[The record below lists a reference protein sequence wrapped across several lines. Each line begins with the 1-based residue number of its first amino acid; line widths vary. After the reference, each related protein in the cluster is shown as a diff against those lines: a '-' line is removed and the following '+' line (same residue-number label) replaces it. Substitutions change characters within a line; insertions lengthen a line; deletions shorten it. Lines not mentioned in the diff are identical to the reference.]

1 MEDAGQ
7 KSRTIASI
15 ARASSQRGDIDAAV
29 SLFTLAFQ
37 EAMTLSKPDQKHAA
51 LSHLIVEQS
60 RVGRLADAF
69 KNAGVIRDRR
79 AQANALLGMGKVLLA
94 QKKMKEAIKLLDY
107 IPYPGMRTQIF
118 APVALFYGK
127 KGDKKKASAL
137 LAKALEPSKFKASPA
152 ELAKVLPMVID
163 VQSQVGVASM
173 NAALFSRIEAQLDQ
187 LPDDTSKIEV
197 LTGIANAEARAKRRD
212 AALRAL
218 AGAWRISWLNRRNP
232 KYPEILTNLMR
243 AQIEVGE
250 LLQAFDTA
258 ARVPDGPTPKKPKG
272 QLEASLNARNLA
284 LQRVAVAAARE
295 GMQRLSLRAA
305 RRIRNTGARA
315 RVYAAIA
322 QAFPT
327 GIIESVAPST
337 TQNPASKAQNPGAE
351 EKMEETGPK
360 ANAAPLGAPPGAS
373 PGASKDKAAQKPPM
387 KAATKATE
395 PDSPA
400 TSQPA
405 PKSGE
410 QAGTKEQSTP
420 NAPKSLLPKK
430 N

>member
-1 MEDAGQ
+1 M
-7 KSRTIASI
+7 
-15 ARASSQRGDIDAAV
+15 
-29 SLFTLAFQ
+29 
-37 EAMTLSKPDQKHAA
+37 
-51 LSHLIVEQS
+51 
-60 RVGRLADAF
+60 GRLADAF

-79 AQANALLGMGKVLLA
+79 AQANALLGMGEVLLA
-94 QKKMKEAIKLLDY
+94 QKKMKEAIKLLEY

-127 KGDKKKASAL
+127 KGDKTKASEL
-137 LAKALEPSKFKASPA
+137 LAKALAQSKFKASSA

-163 VQSQVGVASM
+163 VQSQVGEASM
-173 NAALFSRIEAQLDQ
+173 NAALFSRIKAQLEQ

-218 AGAWRISWLNRRNP
+218 AAAWRISWLNRRNP
-232 KYPEILTNLMR
+232 KYPNILTNLMR

-272 QLEASLNARNLA
+272 QLEASLNQRNLA

-295 GMQRLSLRAA
+295 GMQRLSLRVA

-322 QAFPT
+322 QEFPT
-327 GIIESVAPST
+327 GIIESVTPST
-337 TQNPASKAQNPGAE
+337 TPITASKAKKPGG
-351 EKMEETGPK
+351 EKIIEKTEPK
-360 ANAAPLGAPPGAS
+360 ANGAGPDATPGA
-373 PGASKDKAAQKPPM
+373 AKDQAAQKPP
-387 KAATKATE
+387 TKSTE
-395 PDSPA
+395 PDGPAASPP
-400 TSQPA
+400 T

-410 QAGTKEQSTP
+410 QAEKKDQAAP